1 MKKMGKTISEKVPA
15 LKQIAPALSVRVQG
29 MKGPIMEGELPKCK
43 RFGEKIATQLK
54 A

>member
-1 MKKMGKTISEKVPA
+1 MEKMVSEKVPA
-15 LKQIAPALSVRVQG
+15 LKQMAPGLSIKVQG

-43 RFGEKIATQLK
+43 EFGKKVATQLE